1 MRTFTIDLA
10 KLGKGEDGK
19 VELKA
24 GADNPELGAIA
35 TSFQDSIMDAVW
47 GGVYALAISELA
59 DGFLPQINIGTDLV
73 SNKALVKFGAA
84 WAVQQWRPPFINQDT
99 ARVASLFLAFD
110 GVRGI
115 VPVDETIRDL
125 LSRFRRNGSGG
136 STAGEGTTEVVQTSH
151 NSHSP
156 MLGRMAVTNA

>member
-1 MRTFTIDLA
+1 MKTITIDLS
-10 KLGKGEDGK
+10 KLAKGEDGN

-35 TSFQDSIMDAVW
+35 TTFQDSLMDAAW
-47 GGVYALAISELA
+47 GGIYALVVSELA
-59 DGFLPQINIGTDLV
+59 DGFLPQINIGSDLV
-73 SNKALVKFGAA
+73 SNRALVKLGAS

-110 GVRGI
+110 GVRDI
-115 VPVDETIRDL
+115 VPVDATIRDL
-125 LSRFRRNGSGG
+125 LSRFKRNSSGG
-136 STAGEGTTEVVQTSH
+136 STTEGATAVSESSH

-156 MLGRMAVTNA
+156 VLTRLGVTNV